1 MNTLTE
7 ISTSALRSELLRRNA
22 LRPPHPNA
30 TLALQLIERAG
41 ECYGLT
47 PAQVMSKRRDTVRCH
62 VRWSV
67 ITALTLSGWSSAR
80 VASVMDCDR
89 GTVENA
95 LHRVG
100 MLVETDHTLLA
111 TIMMLRATIRQALPI
126 QSTK

>member
-7 ISTSALRSELLRRNA
+7 IPTSDLRSELLRRNA
-22 LRPPHPNA
+22 LRPTNPDA
-30 TLALQLIERAG
+30 TLALHLVERAG

-47 PAQVMSKRRDTVRCH
+47 SAQVMSKRRDTVRCH
-62 VRWSV
+62 VRWGV

-80 VASVMDCDR
+80 IAAVMDCDR
-89 GTVENA
+89 GTVDNA